1 MDYKEEQ
8 AQELEALQSIY
19 PNELTVIE
27 KEPRLILEI
36 EVCVEDDDNREKTS
50 ECLIRFTLPKEYPEE
65 IPEIETDSEV
75 LLEGLQDEAKTW
87 VGSVMIFM
95 LVNFA
100 QDHLRKEMEEEK
112 LKMKR
117 LKEIEEEELKKKLE
131 GTKVTVESFTRWKEQ
146 FDAELAAL
154 NLRDDLT
161 KGRLTGKQMFLRDKA
176 LAESDLKFEGF
187 GEDVDVDESLFQE
200 DELADLDA

>member
-1 MDYKEEQ
+1 MQ
-8 AQELEALQSIY
+8 
-19 PNELTVIE
+19 
-27 KEPRLILEI
+27 
-36 EVCVEDDDNREKTS
+36 
-50 ECLIRFTLPKEYPEE
+50 
-65 IPEIETDSEV
+65 
-75 LLEGLQDEAKTW
+75 G
-87 VGSVMIFM
+87 
-95 LVNFA
+95 
-100 QDHLRKEMEEEK
+100 EK
-112 LKMKR
+112 LENRYFLR
-117 LKEIEEEELKKKLE
+117 LSWRPGDPTSSILARQVVTIAVYLIT